1 MIDMRPGRR
10 EDIPALRRLWRE
22 AFGDP
27 DAFLDRFFALGFAP
41 ERSLAAFSGEEPVGM
56 LYWFDC
62 RCRGEKLAYLYAVA
76 VAERCRGRGL
86 CRGLMTRAHEILGS
100 AGYAGALLVPGDEG
114 LRRMYGRLGYRDF
127 GSLLRLSVRAG
138 RPLPLERLTAGEYAS
153 RRRALL
159 PDGAAVPEEAGLA
172 FQSALGGLYAFPGG
186 ICAVELGDG
195 AVIRELLPMGSL
207 AAPGIL
213 GALGAEAGALCR
225 ASGGGPFA
233 MYRSLGV
240 DEPPDYFVMDFD

>member
-1 MIDMRPGRR
+1 MIDMRHGRR
-10 EDIPALRRLWRE
+10 EDIPALRRLWAE

-41 ERSLAAFSGEEPVGM
+41 ERSLAAFSSGELEGM

-62 RCRGEKLAYLYAVA
+62 CCRGERLAYLYAVA
-76 VAERCRGRGL
+76 VAERRRGRGL
-86 CRGLMTRAHEILGS
+86 CRELMSRAHEILRS

-114 LRRMYGRLGYRDF
+114 LRRMYRKLGYRDF
-127 GSLLRLSVRAG
+127 GSLLRQNVRAD
-138 RPLPLERLTAGEYAS
+138 RPLPLERLTAGEYA
-153 RRRALL
+153 RRRAPLL

-172 FQSALGGLYAFPGG
+172 FQSARGGLYAFPGG
-186 ICAVELGDG
+186 ICAVELEDG
-195 AVIRELLPMGSL
+195 AVIRELLPLGST

-213 GALGAEAGALCR
+213 GALGAESGVLCR

-233 MYRSLGV
+233 MYHALRA
-240 DEPPDYFVMDFD
+240 DRPPDYFVMDFD